1 MFTLCVSTSACSGGG
16 AERYQLSSQ
25 LTPPLSLSTT
35 LLSQQ
40 LAPCLVLLCLSSWG
54 KQTWCWYQRAISE
67 IWHNYTHHQ
76 CTSHRTL
83 LSPNKAGWQS
93 LSLANMAPSPV
104 LSPLYVPPTV
114 KVGIWMDAKQCGKR
128 LPLLSDIVQQAFQ
141 SYRNINT
148 ASLWAHLTRL

>member
-1 MFTLCVSTSACSGGG
+1 MFTLTVRVSLSNQLLLTFDGFTNTQPAKVTAFASQALLDRVSLGSGCLHCVSAPALAAE

-83 LSPNKAGWQS
+83 LSPNKAGWQG

-104 LSPLYVPPTV
+104 LSPL
-114 KVGIWMDAKQCGKR
+114 
-128 LPLLSDIVQQAFQ
+128 
-141 SYRNINT
+141 
-148 ASLWAHLTRL
+148 